1 MLTPY
6 TLQMPKLIYGGEN
19 ALAQMSGILKPVKKA
34 AFFTDK
40 GIVNAGLLKLP
51 VEQVKKSGKD
61 FVIFDDLAAEPT
73 CEQAQAVVDALRAS
87 GADFII
93 AVGGGSVMDTAKLAS
108 VLATGEYG
116 IRELLEHPEM
126 ARKGVRTLMIPT
138 TAGTGSEATPN
149 AIVAVPEKELKV
161 GIVSGE
167 MVADYVI
174 LDAEMIRNLPRRI
187 AAATGVDALCHAIEC
202 YTSRRSNPF
211 SDLFALEALDL
222 ILNHME
228 KACDDKDAM
237 AEKNCMQR
245 ASFYAGA
252 AITASGTT
260 AVHALSYPLGGKY
273 HIAHGVSNAM
283 LLMPVMRFNEPACKE
298 KYADI
303 YDRCVHGEKTCK
315 TVEEKSAYLLEWL
328 ERIVR
333 HLEIPVSLRE
343 FGVPAE
349 DLDGLVAAGMEVTRL
364 LVNNMREVEPKD
376 AREIYKQ
383 VL

>member
-73 CEQAQAVVDALRAS
+73 CEQAQAVVDAFRAS

-126 ARKGVRTLMIPT
+126 ARKGVRTIMIPT

-149 AIVAVPEKELKV
+149 AIV
-161 GIVSGE
+161 
-167 MVADYVI
+167 
-174 LDAEMIRNLPRRI
+174 
-187 AAATGVDALCHAIEC
+187 
-202 YTSRRSNPF
+202 
-211 SDLFALEALDL
+211 
-222 ILNHME
+222 
-228 KACDDKDAM
+228 
-237 AEKNCMQR
+237 
-245 ASFYAGA
+245 
-252 AITASGTT
+252 
-260 AVHALSYPLGGKY
+260 
-273 HIAHGVSNAM
+273 
-283 LLMPVMRFNEPACKE
+283 
-298 KYADI
+298 
-303 YDRCVHGEKTCK
+303 
-315 TVEEKSAYLLEWL
+315 
-328 ERIVR
+328 
-333 HLEIPVSLRE
+333 
-343 FGVPAE
+343 
-349 DLDGLVAAGMEVTRL
+349 
-364 LVNNMREVEPKD
+364 
-376 AREIYKQ
+376 
-383 VL
+383 